1 MARKNNVLLKYFF
14 LFAIVLLTWYV
25 SHNFFGF
32 SPRQTV
38 AFSVFMLSVT
48 GTLLFWDYRLSF
60 ALLGSSLLILFR
72 VVDLER
78 FVSFASLEVILFLI
92 GMMILLANLREMGF
106 FDWLLS
112 KLLRIKNLTANKLL
126 FVIVFLSGIGSCVM
140 DEVSSIIFMIAFVF
154 TIADYFE
161 VDAWPFVIIAVLA
174 TNIGSMGT
182 VLGNPVGILIA
193 AKVNLH
199 FEDFMIHSFP
209 YMLILL
215 LVFYL
220 SCFVFFR
227 KPIVLLK
234 KQMEEFGPSEMFS
247 QLIRIPAEFNLRVSF
262 GFFIF
267 TILTIASHTRI
278 EYLLGLKENTV
289 LLITPL
295 VVSGFLTIW
304 RKRKARLY
312 VEREVEWWSI
322 LFFLFLFVQAGTL
335 QYTGVTKIFASG
347 FVSLVGESRTMF
359 TILVLVFSS
368 LFSSLLDNVVFV
380 ATFIPVI
387 KDVVAEHP
395 AFGNTAWWA
404 LLYGACLGGNF
415 THIGSTANIVAL
427 GILDKEK
434 SVSISIRRWLL
445 LGFSSTILLIFLS
458 FVIFYFLPIYH

>member
-1 MARKNNVLLKYFF
+1 MVRSNTVLVKYLF
-14 LFAIVLLTWYV
+14 LSVIVLLVWYV
-25 SHNFFGF
+25 SHAFLGF
-32 SPRQTV
+32 TSRQTLTV
-38 AFSVFMLSVT
+38 SVFALSIT
-48 GTLLFWDYRLSF
+48 GTILFWGYRLSF
-60 ALLGSSLLILFR
+60 ALLGSSLLVLLR
-72 VVDLER
+72 VVTLEK

-112 KLLRIKNLTANKLL
+112 KLLRIRTLTVPKLL
-126 FVIVFLSGIGSCVM
+126 FILVFLSGIGSCVM
-140 DEVSSIIFMIAFVF
+140 DEVSSIIFIIAFVF
-154 TIADYFE
+154 TVADYFE
-161 VDAWPFVIIAVLA
+161 VDAWPFVLIAVLA

-193 AKVNLH
+193 TKANLH

-209 YMLILL
+209 YMLTLL
-215 LVFYL
+215 FVFYL
-220 SCFVFFR
+220 LCFVLFR
-227 KPIVLLK
+227 KPLKGLK
-234 KQMEEFGPSEMFS
+234 KQMEQLGPSDMFS
-247 QLIRIPAEFNLRVSF
+247 QLILIPAELNLKVSL

-267 TILTIASHTRI
+267 AIVCIAFHTRI
-278 EYLLGLKENTV
+278 EQVLGLQENTV

-322 LFFLFLFVQAGTL
+322 LFFLFLFAQAGAL
-335 QYTGVTKIFASG
+335 QYTGVTKIFASAFG
-347 FVSLVGESRTMF
+347 GLVGESRAAF
-359 TILVLVFSS
+359 TLLTLGFSS
-368 LFSSLLDNVVFV
+368 LFSSFLDNVVFV

-387 KDVVAEHP
+387 KEVIAEHP
-395 AFGNTAWWA
+395 EFAKTAWWA

-427 GILDKEK
+427 GILEKEK
-434 SVSISIRRWLL
+434 SITIGVRRWLFM
-445 LGFSSTILLIFLS
+445 GFCSTILLILLS